1 MGGPLSLGTPAY
13 RHPLS
18 PSTVAPK
25 WQKKQQHQQQRHLQ
39 PPQASPQTRLRTS
52 RRLSVSSTELVT
64 TRWLTSCALWD
75 RTPPTSVWSR
85 FWENQALRTWPTR
98 GLASTLSCPCWQQ
111 LTPSPREPS
120 MTTLRVCAPSTRR
133 ATAQ

>member
-64 TRWLTSCALWD
+64 TRLDTTRWLTSCVPWD
-75 RTPPTSVWSR
+75 RTPPTSAWSR

-98 GLASTLSCPCWQQ
+98 GLALTL
-111 LTPSPREPS
+111 SPREPS
-120 MTTLRVCAPSTRR
+120 MTTLRVGAPSTRR